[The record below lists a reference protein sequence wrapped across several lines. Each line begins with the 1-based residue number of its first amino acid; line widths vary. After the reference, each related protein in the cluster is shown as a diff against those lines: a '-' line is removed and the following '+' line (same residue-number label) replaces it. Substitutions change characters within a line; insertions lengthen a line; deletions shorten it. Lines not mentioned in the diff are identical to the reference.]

1 MRPSKPTPTTP
12 LSVASQ
18 ISQLPELAMADIK
31 SLWQRLFHAAN
42 PTHNRQFLERRIAYK
57 LQEIEFRKVAPG
69 LLDRNKRRIEN
80 LIETGKVKTRDPDY
94 RPVAGTMLTRE
105 YQGKEYRVIA
115 SADGNYNFDGRTFQ
129 SLSQI
134 AREITGTR
142 WSGPVFFGLKAR
154 TEKKAATRKGGR
166 S

>member
-1 MRPSKPTPTTP
+1 MRPSKPTPATP
-12 LSVASQ
+12 PSVASQ

-69 LLDRNKRRIEN
+69 LLDRNKRRIED

-154 TEKKAATRKGGR
+154 AEKKAPTRKGGR

>member
-1 MRPSKPTPTTP
+1 MRPSKPTPVTP

-57 LQEIEFRKVAPG
+57 LQEIEFRKVDPG

>member
-1 MRPSKPTPTTP
+1 MRPSKPTLATP

-31 SLWQRLFHAAN
+31 SLWQRLFHSAN

-57 LQEIEFRKVAPG
+57 LQEIEFRKVDPG

-154 TEKKAATRKGGR
+154 TQKRAATRKGGR

>member
-1 MRPSKPTPTTP
+1 MRPSKPIPTTP

-57 LQEIEFRKVAPG
+57 LQEIEFRKVDPA

-80 LIETGKVKTRDPDY
+80 LMDTGKVKTRDPDY

-154 TEKKAATRKGGR
+154 AENKATPKKGGR
-166 S
+166 P

>member
-1 MRPSKPTPTTP
+1 MRPSKPTLATP

-31 SLWQRLFHAAN
+31 SLWQRLFHSAN

-57 LQEIEFRKVAPG
+57 LQEIEFRKVDPG

>member
-1 MRPSKPTPTTP
+1 MRPSKPTPATP

-31 SLWQRLFHAAN
+31 SLWQRLFHAAH

-57 LQEIEFRKVAPG
+57 LQEIEFRKVDPG

>member
-1 MRPSKPTPTTP
+1 MRPRKPTPTTP
-12 LSVASQ
+12 PSMASQ
-18 ISQLPELAMADIK
+18 ISNLPTLTMADIK
-31 SLWQRLFHAAN
+31 LLWRRLFHAEN

-57 LQEIEFRKVAPG
+57 LQEIEFRKVDPA
-69 LLDRNKRRIEN
+69 LLDRNQRRVEN

-105 YQGKEYRVIA
+105 YQGREYRVIA
-115 SADGNYNFDGRTFQ
+115 SADGNYNFNGKTFQ

-154 TEKKAATRKGGR
+154 GKKKSPMKKGGR

>member
-1 MRPSKPTPTTP
+1 MRPRKPTPATP
-12 LSVASQ
+12 LSVTSQ
-18 ISQLPELAMADIK
+18 IFNLPTLAMADIK
-31 SLWQRLFHAAN
+31 SLWRRLFHAEN

-57 LQEIEFRKVAPG
+57 LQEIEFRKVDPA
-69 LLDRNKRRIEN
+69 LLDRNQRRIEN

-94 RPVAGTMLTRE
+94 RPIAGTMLTRE

-115 SADGNYNFDGRTFQ
+115 SADGNYNFDGKTFQ

-134 AREITGTR
+134 ARVITGTR

-154 TEKKAATRKGGR
+154 AEKKATPKKGGR
-166 S
+166 P